1 MVKVYFTELAYLQLL
16 VEVKKY
22 CRVET
27 GAILVGQI
35 IGNDYYVFESLDSGI
50 NCRRSPSI
58 FYRDN
63 PYSEHLVDVVRAK
76 YTKAYA
82 IGFWHR
88 HPGNFNQFSYDDL
101 EANIDMARVLESNI
115 ISGLVN
121 MYDNQV
127 RLRFWQITLDNKY
140 REAEVIVG
148 NRYFSNLVS
157 YKSILDVERQILL
170 NESGCSYE
178 HRRTVSSESKIDTIE
193 NPQNLLQEEGKK
205 KRGCIFSSFIHKREK
220 RSKEDNNV
228 NIQSQILNA
237 IYEDLSILSSRHIKC
252 EKYRI
257 DDPEQ
262 QDKVAL
268 SFYNLVNKKQCD
280 VILYINKG
288 DLIFAVQGKSIK
300 YVKEALAKE
309 IISVLE
315 DNNGRV
321 ITSL

>member
-27 GAILVGQI
+27 GAILVGHI
-35 IGNDYYVFESLDSGI
+35 IGNNYYVFESLDSGI

-88 HPGNFNQFSYDDL
+88 HPGNFNQFSHDDL

-121 MYDNQV
+121 IYDNKV
-127 RLRFWQITLDNKY
+127 RLRFWQITLGNKY
-140 REAEVIVG
+140 EEAEVIVG
-148 NRYFSNLVS
+148 DCYFSNLAS
-157 YKSILDVERQILL
+157 YKSISDVEHQILM
-170 NESGCSYE
+170 NESSYGYE
-178 HRRTVSSESKIDTIE
+178 PRRTISSNSRTDNRDTSQVVQQEESK
-193 NPQNLLQEEGKK
+193 KK
-205 KRGCIFSSFIHKREK
+205 KGCIFSAFLHKRDRQLK
-220 RSKEDNNV
+220 ADSNED
-228 NIQSQILNA
+228 IQSHILNT
-237 IYEDLSILSSRHIKC
+237 IYDDLSILSSRHIKC

-268 SFYNLVNKKQCD
+268 NFYNLVNNKQCD
-280 VILYINKG
+280 VLLYINKG
-288 DLIFAVQGKSIK
+288 NLVFALQGKSVK
-300 YVKEALAKE
+300 YGKEVLAKE